1 MGRQTPTIEANMQ
14 FPERFSNL
22 PEYAFPRMR
31 ALLDEHAG
39 GGNVIHMSIGEPRHP
54 MPDFVGELLERHAGE
69 FAKYPPNEGTA
80 GLRSSITRWI
90 GRRFNVELDPE
101 LHVVPINGSRE
112 GLFNAALALL
122 PERKAGDVPIA
133 LMPNP
138 FYQVYSVGA
147 IMAQAEPMFVAA
159 NEETGFLPDY
169 ANLPKDVLDRVAI
182 AFVCSPS
189 NPQGGV
195 ASSEYWAELLRLAEA
210 HDFVIFADEC
220 YSEVYRNTP
229 PIGALEVAKNIGA
242 DPERLVVFHSLSK
255 RSNLPGLRSGFIAAG
270 PKTIAL
276 TKKLRAYSGAP
287 LPLPIQHVSEAV
299 WGDERHVNLSRKL
312 YQEKYVVVDEIMGDV
327 PEYHPPSAGFFLWL
341 PVWDGEAMALKIWK
355 NTGVRV
361 LPGAYL
367 SRPTAEGDPG
377 AGYLRVALVAEI
389 NEMRTGLEA
398 IRACL

>member
-1 MGRQTPTIEANMQ
+1 MGRQTPMFEANMQ

-31 ALLDEHAG
+31 ALLDAHEAG
-39 GGNVIHMSIGEPRHP
+39 GDVIHMSIGEPRHP
-54 MPDFVGELLERHAGE
+54 MPDFVGEMMQRYACE
-69 FAKYPPNEGTA
+69 FAKYPPNEGTP
-80 GLRSSITRWI
+80 GLRSSISQWI
-90 GRRFNVELDPE
+90 KRRFAVDIDPDTRI
-101 LHVVPINGSRE
+101 VPINGSRE

-122 PERKAGDVPIA
+122 PEQKNGATPIA

-147 IMAQAEPMFVAA
+147 IMAQAEPMFVPALA
-159 NEETGFLPDY
+159 KTGFLPDY
-169 ANLPKDVLDRVAI
+169 ASLASDVLDRVAI
-182 AFVCSPS
+182 AFICTPS

-195 ASSEYWAELLRLAEA
+195 ATRAYWKTLLELAEK
-210 HDFVIFADEC
+210 HDFVVFADEC
-220 YSEVYRNTP
+220 YSEVYRDTP
-229 PIGALEVAKNIGA
+229 PVGALEVAHEIGA

-276 TKKLRAYSGAP
+276 MKKLKAYSGAP

-299 WGDERHVNLSRKL
+299 WGDERHVERSRKL
-312 YQEKYVVVDEIMGDV
+312 YQEKYAVVDEIMGDV
-327 PEYHPPSAGFFLWL
+327 PDYHPPEAGFFLWL

-367 SRPTAEGDPG
+367 SRPTEAGDPG
-377 AGYLRVALVAEI
+377 AGFMRIALVAEI

-398 IRACL
+398 VRGCL